1 MLPLYLDT
9 VANLTICLFFFIIC
23 NTFSYIIPIHIHSH
37 IAVSIATIICYMVFL
52 NIQTLNMTVI
62 NEVVTAPS
70 SNWQGS
76 NSMHILYV
84 ACFIVQY
91 IVLLFCGWL
100 FSSSRE
106 KRLPDPPL
114 FFFVT
119 YLNRYD
125 VIDI

>member
-1 MLPLYLDT
+1 MVLLYLDT
-9 VANLTICLFFFIIC
+9 IANLTICLFFFIIC

-37 IAVSIATIICYMVFL
+37 IAVSIVTVICYMVFL

-62 NEVVTAPS
+62 NEVVTASS
-70 SNWQGS
+70 SNWHGS

-114 FFFVT
+114 FF
-119 YLNRYD
+119 RY
-125 VIDI
+125 IFK